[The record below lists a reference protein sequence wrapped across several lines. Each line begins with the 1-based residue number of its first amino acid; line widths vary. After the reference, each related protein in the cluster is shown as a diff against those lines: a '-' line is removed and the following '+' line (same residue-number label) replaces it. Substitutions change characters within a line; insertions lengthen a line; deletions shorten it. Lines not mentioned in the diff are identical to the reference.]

1 MWLESKALKH
11 CNTVLLSL
19 INIFGSM
26 PDTLKITCSPGG
38 MDYDWPVSKFWSRTE
53 RTLEDWLDLDLNWLE
68 AALNQ
73 SRAIELGYQWMC
85 CKTSS
90 VGSAFSSSIM
100 AVFEHYSAGM
110 DRNNGQK
117 VCTMHGFCIT
127 EWRSWVLIHLFCKK
141 KHGRKKSCKW
151 LCNPRHA
158 AFIVATLS
166 SIINH
171 WLRLL
176 RRISQISGLQTTSF
190 RNECPNT
197 LHVSAQWRSPTITIF
212 REFARSSARE
222 AIIL

>member
-127 EWRSWVLIHLFCKK
+127 EWRSWVLIDLFCKK
-141 KHGRKKSCKW
+141 KHGRKKVLQMVMQPPPCCFHRSNIIIHHQS
-151 LCNPRHA
+151 LTT
-158 AFIVATLS
+158 FIKK
-166 SIINH
+166 N
-171 WLRLL
+171 
-176 RRISQISGLQTTSF
+176 Q
-190 RNECPNT
+190 PN
-197 LHVSAQWRSPTITIF
+197 
-212 REFARSSARE
+212 
-222 AIIL
+222 